1 MKPILSTKSHFHFL
15 SKSKLHH
22 HRVRSLKLQKLSGRE
37 SEVMKYIIVPA
48 AESEVFAQNGC
59 MEKTKH

>member
-1 MKPILSTKSHFHFL
+1 MSFSPTYKIQIIY
-15 SKSKLHH
+15 

-37 SEVMKYIIVPA
+37 CEVMKYIIVPA